1 MKFVDTNV
9 FTRYLTGDDPAKA
22 GPCSEFFARVERG
35 EEAACTSEAVIAEI
49 VYVTSS
55 RAHHA
60 LTRLDIVRRLQ
71 PLLSLPGIAIPH
83 RPTILRALEVYAAHA
98 QLDFEDALTVAHM
111 ERLKIEEVLSYDR
124 DFDAVPGVT
133 RVEP

>member
-1 MKFVDTNV
+1 MKFVDANV
-9 FTRYLTGDDPAKA
+9 FVRYLTGDDPAKA
-22 GPCSEFFARVERG
+22 AASREFFARVERG

-49 VYVTSS
+49 VYVTSL

-60 LTRLDIVRRLQ
+60 LVRLDIVRRLQ
-71 PLLSLPGIAIPH
+71 PLLSLTGIAIPH
-83 RPTILRALEVYAAHA
+83 RPAILRALEVYAAHA

-111 ERLKIEEVLSYDR
+111 ERLNVKEVLSYDR

-133 RVEP
+133 RIEP

>member
-9 FTRYLTGDDPAKA
+9 FIRFLTGDDPARA
-22 GPCSEFFARVERG
+22 AASHEFFARVERG
-35 EEAACTSEAVIAEI
+35 EEAACTLEAVIAEI
-49 VYVTSS
+49 VFVTSS
-55 RAHHA
+55 RAHHSLA
-60 LTRLDIVRRLQ
+60 RLDIVRRLR
-71 PLLSLPGIAIPH
+71 PVLSLPGIAIPH

-111 ERLKIEEVLSYDR
+111 ERLDIQELLSYDC

>member
-9 FTRYLTGDDPAKA
+9 FARYLTEDDPAKA
-22 GPCSEFFARVERG
+22 AASQEFFVRVERG

-49 VYVTSS
+49 VFVTSS
-55 RAHHA
+55 RAHHGLA
-60 LTRLDIVRRLQ
+60 RLDIVRRLQ
-71 PLLSLPGIAIPH
+71 PVLSLSGIAIPH

-111 ERLKIEEVLSYDR
+111 ERLNIEEVLSYDR

-133 RVEP
+133 RIEP